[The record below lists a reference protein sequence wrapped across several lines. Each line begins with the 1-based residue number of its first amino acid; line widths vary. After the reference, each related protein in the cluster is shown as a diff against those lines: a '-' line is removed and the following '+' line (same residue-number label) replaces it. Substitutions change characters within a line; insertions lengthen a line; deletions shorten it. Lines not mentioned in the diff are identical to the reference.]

1 MTRSIAAFYK
11 NTTICPCPIV
21 AFLKAAIGDF
31 FFTPSKLMLLVSIML
46 IDVFKTII
54 NKSFKEIFYIIFM
67 ENIKSKL
74 IFFLP

>member
-1 MTRSIAAFYK
+1 
-11 NTTICPCPIV
+11 
-21 AFLKAAIGDF
+21 
-31 FFTPSKLMLLVSIML
+31 MLLVSIML

-54 NKSFKEIFYIIFM
+54 NKSFKEIFDIIFM